1 MSKLNLR
8 GDADMIAAKQIY
20 LEHRLQQIDL
30 VEKGLQASREISDRD
45 HNTLIAM
52 AFDMEVAN
60 EYNKTHLA
68 CAFCRVV
75 VLRVNIDEHIRKCER
90 HPMAEM
96 RACLQSVLDW
106 QRDNLAAPL
115 SPALTVRIA
124 KAVES

>member
-8 GDADMIAAKQIY
+8 GVADMIAAKQIY

-30 VEKGLQASREISDRD
+30 VEKGLQASREIFDRD

-52 AFDMEVAN
+52 AFDREVEN

-75 VLRVNIDEHIRKCER
+75 VLRVDIEDHIRKCEQ

-96 RACLQSVLDW
+96 RACLKSVLDW
-106 QRDNLAAPL
+106 QGDNLAAPL
-115 SPALTVRIA
+115 SPALTARIA
-124 KAVES
+124 QAVAR